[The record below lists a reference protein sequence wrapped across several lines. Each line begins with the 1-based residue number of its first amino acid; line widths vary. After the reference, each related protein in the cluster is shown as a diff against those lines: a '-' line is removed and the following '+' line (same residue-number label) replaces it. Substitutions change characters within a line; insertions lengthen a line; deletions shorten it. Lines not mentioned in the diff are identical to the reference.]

1 MLDIVINIFR
11 MIAVLL
17 VIAIWVYTFRKYKFL
32 PEQIP
37 THFDLE
43 QKPDAF
49 GSKKFAF
56 FLPVL
61 AVVIVVVLIFAGE
74 FSGGNYPG
82 KITKENFDAQFSIM
96 RVLMSWLSIILALM
110 FFNIQ
115 DYMLRL
121 SLDAQAKPRVHLF
134 LPLVFIFIGVITA
147 IIFASIYK

>member
-1 MLDIVINIFR
+1 MLEIVVNIFN
-11 MIAVLL
+11 MIAIVL
-17 VIAIWVYTFRKYKFL
+17 VIVIWVYTFRKYKFL
-32 PEQIP
+32 PQQIP

-61 AVVIVVVLIFAGE
+61 SVVMVAVLIFAGE
-74 FSGGNYPG
+74 FSGGNYPV
-82 KITKENFDAQFSIM
+82 KITKENFNAQFSIM
-96 RVLMSWLSIILALM
+96 RVLMSWLSIVLAFI

-134 LPLVFIFIGVITA
+134 LPLVFIFIGVVTA
-147 IIFASIYK
+147 IIFAYIYK